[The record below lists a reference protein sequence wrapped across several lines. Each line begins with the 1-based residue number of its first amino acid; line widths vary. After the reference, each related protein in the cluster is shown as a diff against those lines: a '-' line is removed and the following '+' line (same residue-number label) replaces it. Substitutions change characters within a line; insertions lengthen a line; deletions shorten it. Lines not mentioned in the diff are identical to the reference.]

1 LDVVPHR
8 VHYRLSH
15 WVAHIALLAS
25 FLVSAPANAQRVD
38 IAAPPGSVA
47 FGTSVTVLPGG
58 NIVITDPQY
67 GAGAKLG
74 AVYLYSPDGIQISAL
89 TGSTINDQIGDYGV
103 MVLHSGDALVFSPH
117 WSNGTASAAGAV
129 TRINGV
135 TGLSGTVSPSNSLVG
150 TKANDAVG
158 SDRATLL
165 DNGNFVI
172 VSSSW
177 SNGPATGAGAVTW
190 VDENGALSGTVSL
203 QNSLVGTVTDEHVG
217 TVTALRNGNYVVTN
231 DAWNNSS
238 MGPYGAVRL
247 ADGRTG
253 ATGIFSVSNSLIGA
267 KAGDAV
273 GSGGVFPLTN
283 GNYVV
288 ASPGWSRGATEL
300 AGAVTWVDG
309 NVGLIEAVSENN
321 SLVGSSFLD
330 TVGAGFGPGVTALR
344 NGNYVVA
351 SPFWS
356 NGSTRYVGAVTW
368 GNGSTGTSGA
378 VSPVNSLVGTV
389 EKDYV
394 GIDRVT
400 ALSNGNY
407 VAGSHYWH
415 NGTLERAGAVTW
427 AAGSTGLSGVISQ
440 SNSLVGETALDGIG
454 SNGVKALRNGNYVV
468 VSAGWHNGSA
478 PVGAVTWGNG
488 VTGLTGVVSVA
499 NSLVGTTAGDGI
511 GSFGVATLGNGN
523 YVVNSP
529 FWSNG
534 LASQAGAVTWANGA
548 TGLAGVVSPSN
559 SLVGT
564 TANDQIGYGFVL
576 PLINGNYFVASPGW
590 SNGSFASVGAI
601 TWGDGTSGISG
612 AVSANNS
619 LVGVA
624 ANDSAGSGFDSEPG
638 LAAYANGNY
647 VVASPHFHNG
657 ALVDAGAISVGRAS
671 GGTNGFI
678 NSRNSVIGTIAG
690 GGPQMVFDYDAIRD
704 TLAVGQPAANIV
716 SLLNGDELF
725 GNGFE

>member
-1 LDVVPHR
+1 MPHS
-8 VHYRLSH
+8 VHYRLTH

-38 IAAPPGSVA
+38 IPAPPGSVA
-47 FGTSVTVLPGG
+47 FGTSVTVLPSG

-67 GAGAKLG
+67 GAGANLG

-89 TGSTINDQIGDYGV
+89 AGSTINDQVGDYGV
-103 MVLHSGDALVFSPH
+103 MVLHGGDALVFSPH
-117 WSNGTASAAGAV
+117 WSDGTASAAGAV

-135 TGLSGTVSPSNSLVG
+135 TGLSGTVSPFNSLVG

-158 SDRATLL
+158 SSRATLL

-177 SNGPATGAGAVTW
+177 SNGPATAAGAVTW
-190 VDENGALSGTVSL
+190 TDENGALSGTVSL

-217 TVTALRNGNYVVTN
+217 TVTALRNGNYVVT
-231 DAWNNSS
+231 DGAWNNSA
-238 MGPYGAVRL
+238 MGPFGAVRL
-247 ADGRTG
+247 ADGRSGT
-253 ATGIFSVSNSLIGA
+253 TGIFSVSNSLIGA

-288 ASPGWSRGATEL
+288 ASPGWSHGATYS

-309 NVGLIEAVSENN
+309 TTGLIGTVSESN
-321 SLVGSSFLD
+321 SLVGSSSFD
-330 TVGAGFGPGVTALR
+330 NIGAGFSLASVTALR

-356 NGSTRYVGAVTW
+356 NGSISHVGAVTW

-378 VSPVNSLVGTV
+378 VSPANSLVGTV

-394 GIDRVT
+394 GIDRVA

-407 VAGSHYWH
+407 VVGSRYWH
-415 NGTLERAGAVTW
+415 NGAVERAGAATW
-427 AAGSTGLSGVISQ
+427 ADGTTGLSGAISP

-454 SNGVKALRNGNYVV
+454 ANGVRALRNGNYVV
-468 VSAGWHNGSA
+468 VSSGWHNGGVS
-478 PVGAVTWGNG
+478 VGAVTWGNG
-488 VTGLTGVVSVA
+488 TTGLTGFVSA
-499 NSLVGTTAGDGI
+499 GNSLI
-511 GSFGVATLGNGN
+511 GSTPFDAVGAFGVAILTNGN

-534 LASQAGAVTWANGA
+534 PATEAGAVTWADGT
-548 TGLAGVVSPSN
+548 TGLTGIVSPSN

-564 TANDQIGYGFVL
+564 TANDNVGYNFAW
-576 PLINGNYFVASPGW
+576 PLINGNYFVASPYW
-590 SNGSFASVGAI
+590 SNGSSASGGAI
-601 TWGDGTSGISG
+601 TWGDGTQGIKG
-612 AVSANNS
+612 IVSATNS

-624 ANDSAGSGFDSEPG
+624 ANDSVGSGFDTAPG
-638 LAAYANGNY
+638 LTAYANGNY

-671 GGTNGFI
+671 GGTIGFI
-678 NSRNSVIGTIAG
+678 DSRNSVIGTIAG

-704 TLAVGQPAANIV
+704 TLVVGQPAANIV
-716 SLLNGDELF
+716 SLLKGDELF